1 MHYTPIGAGRQILE
15 VAAGN
20 DEILRTGE
28 GA

>member
-1 MHYTPIGAGRQILE
+1 MHYTPIGAGWQIRE
-15 VAAGN
+15 VPAGN